1 MVPACSL
8 LHATRKA
15 AMVAARAIDLSMLSV
30 FQNNLL
36 GGGSS
41 SGSRVRSS
49 SGGGSSSGGSLSFS
63 SSGSSGSSGA
73 VSSSGAVGNGLGLCV
88 ELSLGRTAGH
98 NEGGEGGN
106 EGDLLVHGIYWF
118 W

>member
-1 MVPACSL
+1 MKEVRDAALAAVMRQQQRLTERGAAGAAYYCS
-8 LHATRKA
+8 
-15 AMVAARAIDLSMLSV
+15 
-30 FQNNLL
+30 
-36 GGGSS
+36 
-41 SGSRVRSS
+41 
-49 SGGGSSSGGSLSFS
+49 S